1 LIDEQ
6 RRRPSGRRQSGEAEP
21 PEPPPAGR
29 LVRVYGGVVVW
40 LAPLLVLVVAGATYG
55 AYRYLPSMATAP
67 SASSDALLPEHPAA
81 LAVERQSARLF
92 GAPVATPYAVVQR
105 DPHGLSARVQRAS
118 LAKALKVD
126 KAKVPAL
133 RGVVAIP
140 VLNTGGIVP
149 SSKEHGTTIVTYL
162 YFPRTTSSGRA
173 LADTEQY
180 TRYLGPRLDVV
191 GATGAE
197 PARVEQFKLLASRI
211 HWTEG
216 ATVLL
221 IVLIVG
227 IALRAVLA
235 PLLTV
240 LSAGL
245 AFLISQHVL
254 GWVEANSSLTMPNE
268 LQGVAVALM
277 LGIVTDYSVF
287 YFTSA
292 REAMREGVS
301 TREAVRRSTLLNTP
315 IVFTAGAVVSFGV
328 ASLMLGT
335 LGFFRSF
342 GPGMAITVATGLLV
356 SVLLIPAMLRLFGR
370 ALFWPGLRQGPPPVR
385 EWRKKASDIATTK
398 PVAFAL
404 ALIVFAALGV
414 AASGLRGGLPLG
426 LQLVE
431 GLPSDN
437 PVAVAA
443 HAAGKGFAPGVV
455 APTELLLREPG
466 IENRHGSLDRLQTA
480 LERQPHVA
488 GVVGAGDQPAGERF
502 GGAYAPKGGAARYAI
517 IFDGDPTESPAI
529 RHLERLQQTLP
540 SLLRSVGLGGAT
552 VGWGG
557 ETALGAETV
566 QATDSSLWRVLA
578 AAFAVNFV
586 FLLIFLRSVLAPLYL
601 LLASAVALAATFG
614 LTIYFFTDILRDSG
628 LPYYIPV
635 AFSVLLLSLGSD
647 YNIFVVGRVWN
658 EADRRPL
665 AEAVAAAAPRAGRA
679 ISVAGVALALSF
691 AMLAIIPITPFAVM
705 AFAMAVGI
713 LLDTFL
719 VRSLLV
725 PALVVVFGRAGLW
738 PRHSA
743 EYHSKDV
750 SDRAAA
756 PLQRQSQGGGD
767 AYDDARDHGLRTTRR
782 RP

>member
-1 LIDEQ
+1 MIEPQ
-6 RRRPSGRRQSGEAEP
+6 TRRPRGRRYGGEEGA

-29 LVRVYGGVVVW
+29 LAGVYGAVVVW
-40 LAPLLVLVVAGATYG
+40 LAPLLVLVVAAGSYG
-55 AYRYLPSMATAP
+55 AYRYLPSIASAP
-67 SASSDALLPEHPAA
+67 ETTSNALLPKHPAA
-81 LAVERQSARLF
+81 LAVERQSKRLF

-105 DPHGLSARVQRAS
+105 DPNGLSTKVQRAT
-118 LAKALKVD
+118 LAKAVKVD
-126 KAKVPAL
+126 KQKVPAL
-133 RGVVAIP
+133 RGIFAIP
-140 VLNTGGIVP
+140 VLNTLGIVP
-149 SSKEHGTTIVTYL
+149 GSREHGTTIVTYL
-162 YFPRTTSSGRA
+162 YFPGHTRSGTA
-173 LADTEQY
+173 YADTQRY
-180 TRYLGPRLDVV
+180 AAYLGPSLHAV

-197 PARVEQFKLLASRI
+197 GARLEQFNLLASRI

-235 PLLTV
+235 PILTV

-245 AFLISQHVL
+245 AFLVSQHLL
-254 GWVEANSSLTMPNE
+254 GWLEANSNLTMPNE

-287 YFTSA
+287 YFSSA
-292 REAMREGVS
+292 REALRDGVPA
-301 TREAVRRSTLLNTP
+301 REAVRRSTVLNTP

-356 SVLLIPAMLRLFGR
+356 SVLLVPAALRLLGP

-385 EWRKKASDIATTK
+385 KWRRWVSHLATRK
-398 PVAFAL
+398 PVSFLL
-404 ALIVFAALGV
+404 AGAVLVVLAA

-431 GLPSDN
+431 GLPAGN

-443 HAAGKGFAPGVV
+443 RQAAKGFAPGVV
-455 APTELLLREPG
+455 APTELLLQQPG
-466 IENRHGSLDRLQTA
+466 IENRRPELDRLQTA

-488 GVVGAGDQPAGERF
+488 GVVGAADQPTGERF
-502 GGAYAPKGGAARYAI
+502 GGAFAPRGGAARYAI
-517 IFDGDPTESPAI
+517 IFDSDPTEAPAI
-529 RHLERLQQTLP
+529 GHLERLQRTLP
-540 SLLRSVGLGGAT
+540 MLLHRVGLGGAT
-552 VGWGG
+552 AGWGG
-557 ETALGAETV
+557 ETALGVETV
-566 QATDSSLWRVLA
+566 QATNTSLWRVIA
-578 AAFAVNFV
+578 VAFAVNFV
-586 FLLIFLRSVLAPLYL
+586 FLLLFLRSLFAPVYL
-601 LLASAVALAATFG
+601 LFASAVALAATFG
-614 LTIYFFTDILRDSG
+614 LTIYVFTDVLHDSG

-647 YNIFVVGRVWN
+647 YNIFVVGRVWK

-665 AEAVAAAAPRAGRA
+665 QEAVEVAAPRAGRA
-679 ISVAGVALALSF
+679 ITVAGVALALSF

-705 AFAMAVGI
+705 AFAMGVGI

-719 VRSLLV
+719 VRSMLV
-725 PALVVVFGRAGLW
+725 PALVVVFGRAGRW
-738 PRHSA
+738 PRGSPPHRA
-743 EYHSKDV
+743 GDV
-750 SDRAAA
+750 SDPASE
-756 PLQRQSQGGGD
+756 PLQRQL
-767 AYDDARDHGLRTTRR
+767 HGRGT
-782 RP
+782 

>member
-1 LIDEQ
+1 VIEQ
-6 RRRPSGRRQSGEAEP
+6 KPRRPVGRQQRGEAQP

-29 LVRVYGGVVVW
+29 LVRVYGGIVVW
-40 LAPLLVLVVAGATYG
+40 LAPLLVAVVAAGAYG
-55 AYRYLPSMATAP
+55 AYRYLPSIASAPTAT
-67 SASSDALLPEHPAA
+67 SDALLPNHPAA

-105 DPHGLSARVQRAS
+105 DPNGLSPRVQRAS
-118 LAKALKVD
+118 LAKAFKVD
-126 KAKVPAL
+126 KAKVPSL
-133 RGVVAIP
+133 RGIVAIP
-140 VLNTGGIVP
+140 VMNTLGIVP
-149 SSKEHGTTIVTYL
+149 GSREHGTTIVTYL
-162 YFPRTTSSGRA
+162 YFPHTTPAGLA
-173 LADTEQY
+173 FADTERY
-180 TRYLGPRLDVV
+180 ARYLGPRLHAV

-197 PARVEQFKLLASRI
+197 AARIEQFDLLASRI

-227 IALRAVLA
+227 LALRAVLA
-235 PLLTV
+235 PILTV

-254 GWVEANSSLTMPNE
+254 GWLEANSNLTMPNE

-292 REAMREGVS
+292 REALRDGLP
-301 TREAVRRSTLLNTP
+301 TREAVRRSTVLNTP

-356 SVLLIPAMLRLFGR
+356 SVLLIPAMLRLCGR

-385 EWRKKASDIATTK
+385 EWRMKVSNVATAK
-398 PVAFAL
+398 PVAFGL
-404 ALIVFAALGV
+404 ALIVFVALAVG
-414 AASGLRGGLPLG
+414 ASGLSNGLPLG
-426 LQLVE
+426 LQLVQ
-431 GLPSDN
+431 GLPSNN

-443 HAAGKGFAPGVV
+443 HAAGKGFAPGVI
-455 APTELLLREPG
+455 APTELLLRDPN
-466 IENRHGSLDRLQTA
+466 IQNQRPALDRLEAA

-488 GVVGAGDQPAGERF
+488 GVVGAGDQPTGQRF
-502 GGAYAPKGGAARYAI
+502 GGAFAPRGGAARYAI
-517 IFDGDPTESPAI
+517 IFDSDPTESPAI
-529 RHLERLQQTLP
+529 RDLERLQQNLP
-540 SLLRSVGLGGAT
+540 TLLRHVGLGRASI
-552 VGWGG
+552 GWGG
-557 ETALGAETV
+557 ETALGVETV
-566 QATDSSLWRVLA
+566 QATDTSLWRVIA
-578 AAFAVNFV
+578 VAFAVNFV
-586 FLLIFLRSVLAPLYL
+586 FLLLFLRSLFAPLYL
-601 LLASAVALAATFG
+601 LVASAAALAATFG
-614 LTIYFFTDILRDSG
+614 LTIYFFTDVLHDSG

-647 YNIFVVGRVWN
+647 YNIFVVGRVWK

-679 ISVAGVALALSF
+679 ITVAGVALALSF

-705 AFAMAVGI
+705 AFAMGVGI

-719 VRSLLV
+719 VRSMLV
-725 PALVVVFGRAGLW
+725 PALVVVFGRAGRW
-738 PRHSA
+738 PRKSPDHGS
-743 EYHSKDV
+743 EDV
-750 SDRAAA
+750 SDPASA
-756 PLQRQSQGGGD
+756 PLQRQIQG
-767 AYDDARDHGLRTTRR
+767 RR
-782 RP
+782 I

>member
-1 LIDEQ
+1 LTE
-6 RRRPSGRRQSGEAEP
+6 SK
-21 PEPPPAGR
+21 PPPAGR
-29 LVRVYGGVVVW
+29 LVRAYGGIVIW
-40 LAPLLVLVVAGATYG
+40 LAPLLVLVVAVAAYG
-55 AYRYLPSMATAP
+55 AYRYLPAIAPGPATT
-67 SASSDALLPEHPAA
+67 SNALLPTHPTA
-81 LAVERQSARLF
+81 LAVEKESAKLF
-92 GAPVATPYAVVQR
+92 GAPVATPYVVVQR
-105 DPHGLSARVQRAS
+105 DPNGLPSSVQRAS
-118 LAKALKVD
+118 LAKAVAVD
-126 KAKVPAL
+126 QKKVPSL

-140 VLNTGGIVP
+140 VLNTLGIVP
-149 SSKEHGTTIVTYL
+149 SSREHGTTIVTYL
-162 YFPRTTSSGRA
+162 YFPRTTSGGLSY
-173 LADTEQY
+173 ADTERY
-180 TRYLGPRLDVV
+180 VNYLGPRLDVV

-197 PARVEQFKLLASRI
+197 PARVAQFDLLSSRI

-216 ATVLL
+216 ATIVL
-221 IVLIVG
+221 IMLIVG

-240 LSAGL
+240 LSAGI

-254 GWVEANSSLTMPNE
+254 GWLEAHSNLTMPNE

-292 REAMREGVS
+292 REGMREGLT
-301 TREAVRRSTLLNTP
+301 TRDAVRRSTLLNTP

-370 ALFWPGLRQGPPPVR
+370 AMFWPGLRQGPPPVR

-398 PVAFAL
+398 PVAFGL
-404 ALIVFAALGV
+404 ALIVFAGLVA
-414 AASGLRGGLPLG
+414 AASGLSGGLPVG

-431 GLPSDN
+431 GLPSQN
-437 PVAVAA
+437 TVVVAA

-455 APTELLLREPG
+455 APTELLLRERG
-466 IENRHGSLDRLQTA
+466 IQNKRRALDRLETA
-480 LERQPHVA
+480 LVRQPHVS
-488 GVVGAGDQPAGERF
+488 GVLGAAEQPTGERF
-502 GGAYAPKGGAARYAI
+502 GGAFAPRGGAARYAVI
-517 IFDGDPTESPAI
+517 LDSDPTESPAI
-529 RHLERLQQTLP
+529 HHLERLQETLP
-540 SLLRSVGLGGAT
+540 SLLRRVGLGGAT

-557 ETALGAETV
+557 ETALAVETV
-566 QATDSSLWRVLA
+566 QATDTSLWRVIA
-578 AAFAVNFV
+578 VAFAVNFV
-586 FLLIFLRSVLAPLYL
+586 FLVIFLRSLLAPLYL
-601 LLASAVALAATFG
+601 LLASAAALAATFG

-647 YNIFVVGRVWN
+647 YNIFVVGRVWK

-665 AEAVAAAAPRAGRA
+665 PEAVAAAAPRAGRA
-679 ISVAGVALALSF
+679 ITVAGVALALSF

-705 AFAMAVGI
+705 AFAMSVGI

-719 VRSLLV
+719 VRSMLV
-725 PALVVVFGRAGLW
+725 PALVVVFGRAGRW
-738 PRHSA
+738 PRRSPVHEPKHVTDPAS
-743 EYHSKDV
+743 E
-750 SDRAAA
+750 
-756 PLQRQSQGGGD
+756 PLQRQIQGGGD
-767 AYDDARDHGLRTTRR
+767 DNSDARNYGRRTTGRR
-782 RP
+782 S